1 MTQGRTWLEID
12 ISSAEQ
18 NSTIFVEVFNLSHI
32 KRDYCE
38 IETKLRQGIN
48 LIRNNFTPYI
58 FKMKSDVK

>member
-12 ISSAEQ
+12 ISSSAEQ
-18 NSTIFVEVFNLSHI
+18 NSTQVFNLSHI

-48 LIRNNFTPYI
+48 LIRNNLTPYI